1 MSHLFIIHKPII
13 SKSIK
18 VLAIAIRETIM
29 DKKIF
34 YLINRH
40 TGKYRLI
47 DNLMIM
53 VSKRIRYVYLIIL
66 IFLWFKD
73 HSTNKIAKKA
83 IVTALIS
90 WIIRILTNTFYF
102 RPRPFVS
109 NRVGILI
116 PSKTDSTFLSKHS
129 ILTFS
134 ISFSILL
141 QQRLIGSILIC
152 FSVLTGFSRVWIGH
166 HYPSDIIRSA
176 FVGYIISLI
185 VEKSFLFKKYIF
197 EKLCIPLKI

>member
-1 MSHLFIIHKPII
+1 
-13 SKSIK
+13 
-18 VLAIAIRETIM
+18 M
-29 DKKIF
+29 DKNIF

-40 TGKYRLI
+40 SGRHRLI
-47 DNLMIM
+47 DILMIM

-66 IFLWFKD
+66 IILWFKD

-90 WIIRILTNTFYF
+90 WIIRIVANAFYF

-129 ILTFS
+129 ILSFS

-141 QQRLIGSILIC
+141 NQRLIGSILMCI
-152 FSVLTGFSRVWIGH
+152 SVLTGFSRVWVGH

-176 FVGYIISLI
+176 FVGGIVSLI
-185 VEKSFLFKKYIF
+185 VEKSFPFKKYIF
-197 EKLCIPLKI
+197 EKLCFPIKI